1 MEFRTVPEFDSDR
14 KKLLRKYR
22 SLEDDL
28 ELLKKILVLYPRG
41 FPPRIYR
48 ISNLGIETEIYKVK
62 HFHCKALKN
71 KGAMSGIRV
80 VYAFLKEVSMIEFI
94 EIYYNEKD
102 DTDCSKERIGK
113 YYSK

>member
-1 MEFRTVPEFDSDR
+1 MEFRTVPEFDSDL
-14 KKLLRKYR
+14 KKLLKKYR

-48 ISNLGIETEIYKVK
+48 VK

-71 KGAMSGIRV
+71 KGAMSGIRI
-80 VYAFLKEVSMIEFI
+80 VYAYLKEVSRIEFI
-94 EIYYNEKD
+94 EIYFKEKD

-113 YYSK
+113 YYSN